1 MLARSLLIGSL
12 LVGCGGPPPKSA
24 EELAR
29 DGVPAN
35 SASEARLRG
44 DVRLVS
50 DEPAAAESAPA
61 PMPVEASGGAVPA
74 NPANDEDT
82 DGSERNEPLKPMPGN
97 GNDEEKGSKKDKPG
111 KRVSKEE
118 CSQLF
123 DRYITL
129 TVANDP
135 RFADLPPDAVAQLKN
150 EGLMGAARQAGDPC
164 AKQTVS
170 RAQYTCAMGAKSP
183 SAWERCLK

>member
-1 MLARSLLIGSL
+1 MLARSLLIGTL
-12 LVGCGGPPPKSA
+12 LVGCGGPPPRSA

-44 DVRLVS
+44 DDVRLVS
-50 DEPAAAESAPA
+50 DDPAASEPAPA
-61 PMPVEASGGAVPA
+61 PEPASAIGVAP
-74 NPANDEDT
+74 PNDEET
-82 DGSERNEPLKPMPGN
+82 DGPDREAPLKPMPGA
-97 GNDEEKGSKKDKPG
+97 GGEEEKGSKKEKNG

-129 TVANDP
+129 TVASDP
-135 RFADLPPDAVAQLKN
+135 RFADLPPDAVAQLKGQ
-150 EGLMGAARQAGDPC
+150 GLMEAARQAGDPC
-164 AKQTVS
+164 TKQPVLRT
-170 RAQYTCAMGAKSP
+170 QYTCAMAAKSP